1 MGQNTKILKEIHTHH
16 CLPSLRTGR
25 LTMSLVEIAHSCV
38 TILFPEQCAA
48 CGTVAAVYPLPV
60 CSRCTDSV
68 LDAASPPA
76 SSLGALTKI
85 FSCRYYEGAVKECV
99 KQFKYYG
106 KLKLMD
112 LFRPVAQSLINDLP
126 VKVHG
131 VIPVPLHPSKRRLRG
146 YNQSELIAVM
156 LAREISVPIHRHALI
171 KTRNT
176 GPQTALARTK
186 RMRNLDGSFAA
197 VDRTLVTGKDL
208 LLVDD
213 IVTTGATLE
222 ACARELLKAGARC
235 VYAFTLARTP

>member
-1 MGQNTKILKEIHTHH
+1 
-16 CLPSLRTGR
+16 
-25 LTMSLVEIAHSCV
+25 MSLVKIAHSCV
-38 TILFPEQCAA
+38 NILFPEQCAA
-48 CGTVAAVYPLPV
+48 CGTVAAVYPMPV
-60 CSRCTDSV
+60 CSRCTNSV
-68 LDAASPPA
+68 LNAAGPPA
-76 SSLGALTKI
+76 FSSENIAKI

-106 KLKLMD
+106 KLQLMD
-112 LFRPVAQSLINDLP
+112 LFRPVVQSFTNDFP

-131 VIPVPLHPSKRRLRG
+131 AIPVPLHPSKRRLRG
-146 YNQSELIAVM
+146 YNQSELIAGM
-156 LAREISVPIHRHALI
+156 LSREISVPVHRHALI

-235 VYAFTLARTP
+235 VYALTLARTP